1 MTLVLMVVGINAKAQ
16 IGEHRNDFS
25 VGANVGYTM
34 SSVGF
39 TPKVTQSMLGGKTVG
54 LSWRYVCEKYFK
66 TICSIYGEVNYTQMG
81 WKERILTSDDQPVIN
96 AVTGQPEK

>member
-1 MTLVLMVVGINAKAQ
+1 MSIKINKILMALMLLPVCTAVKAQ
-16 IGEHRNDFS
+16 IGEHRSDFS

-39 TPKVTQSMLGGKTVG
+39 TPKVTQSMLGGMTAG

-66 TICSIYGEVNYTQMG
+66 TIC
-81 WKERILTSDDQPVIN
+81 
-96 AVTGQPEK
+96 